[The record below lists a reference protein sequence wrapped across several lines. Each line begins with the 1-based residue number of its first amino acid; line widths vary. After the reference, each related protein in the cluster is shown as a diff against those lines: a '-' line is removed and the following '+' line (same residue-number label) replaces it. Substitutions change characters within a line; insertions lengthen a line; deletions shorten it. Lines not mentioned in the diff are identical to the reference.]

1 MAQAHRQP
9 RGRKAPE
16 ERGRKPKG
24 KPNQRKARANRENGK
39 LGGRPRKPAPP
50 PPVSEEPRLLAGTA
64 VDGVEVADLARLGAA
79 KETILKYLRI
89 PRELLQSEDFIRAFD
104 AEIEY
109 GIAAREIDLLR
120 ERRDLAT
127 GRAAFGKVSATLA
140 GFRNMGPNW
149 DRVDKD
155 RGGPKLADQQGAI
168 ADASKVLEGFRG

>member
-1 MAQAHRQP
+1 MAKAQRKPH
-9 RGRKAPE
+9 GRSAPNAG
-16 ERGRKPKG
+16 GRKPTG
-24 KPNQRKARANRENGK
+24 KPNPRRAQANRQNGK

-50 PPVSEEPRLLAGTA
+50 PPVPEEPRLLAGTV

-79 KETILKYLRI
+79 KETILTYLRI
-89 PRELLQSEDFIRAFD
+89 PRELLQSEEFVRAFD

-109 GIAAREIDLLR
+109 GCAAREIDLLR

-127 GRAAFGKVSATLA
+127 GRSVFGKVSANLA
-140 GFRNMGPNW
+140 GMRNMGPGW

-168 ADASKVLEGFRG
+168 ADASKVLESFRG